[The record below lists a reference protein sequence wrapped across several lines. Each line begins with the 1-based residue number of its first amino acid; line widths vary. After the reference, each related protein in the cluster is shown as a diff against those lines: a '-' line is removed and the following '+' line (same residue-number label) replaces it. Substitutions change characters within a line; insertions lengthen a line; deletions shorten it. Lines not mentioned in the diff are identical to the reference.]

1 MSNKKPK
8 IKEQVPGIGLCEV
21 EKKTAYSCRTG
32 FQQAKLKIIKGV
44 IMNGAIALLCLI
56 WGLNWVVM
64 KQANQVFPPVLFT
77 TYRFILGSGVLLIV
91 TYFKKIPIPRRED
104 WKWVILGGILQ
115 TAFFNTAVQ
124 VGMQFLSA
132 GFSSVLSYSM
142 PFWVAIMAHFLLG
155 EKLTRRKMTGVAMGM
170 VGLVALL
177 NVSGGGAWWAI
188 VLTLTG
194 AVAWAFSS
202 ILVKLKLQ
210 HCDILQYTTWQ
221 MVVGA
226 IVLSIYSALFG
237 HGTIQWGWYA
247 VGCLVYNGVLASA
260 LAYFLWT
267 YILSNTE
274 AGKASISMLIIP
286 IIGVLAGVIFLKET
300 LYWNTVV
307 GMALILG
314 GIWLVNGHTASREIE
329 SIQQGD

>member
-1 MSNKKPK
+1 
-8 IKEQVPGIGLCEV
+8 
-21 EKKTAYSCRTG
+21 
-32 FQQAKLKIIKGV
+32 
-44 IMNGAIALLCLI
+44 MNRAIALLCLI

-64 KQANQVFPPVLFT
+64 KQANQFFSPVLFT
-77 TYRFILGSGVLLIV
+77 TYRFILGAVVLLV
-91 TYFKKIPIPRRED
+91 LTYFMRIPLPRRED

-115 TAFFNTAVQ
+115 TTVFNTAVQ

-142 PFWVAIMAHFLLG
+142 PLWVAIMAHFLLD
-155 EKLTRRKMTGVAMGM
+155 EKLTKRKTIGVIMGM
-170 VGLVALL
+170 IGLAVLL
-177 NVSGGGAWWAI
+177 NVSGSGDWWAI

-194 AVAWAFSS
+194 AVSWAFSS
-202 ILVKLKLQ
+202 VLVKLKLQ

-237 HGTIQWGWYA
+237 HGTAQWSWPA
-247 VGCLVYNGVLASA
+247 VGCLIYNGVLASA

-274 AGKASISMLIIP
+274 AGKASISLLVIP
-286 IIGVLAGVIFLKET
+286 IIGVLAGVILLEES
-300 LYWNTVV
+300 LSWNTIM
-307 GMALILG
+307 GMALILV
-314 GIWLVNGHTASREIE
+314 GIWLVNSHTAIHKIE
-329 SIQQGD
+329 SI

>member
-1 MSNKKPK
+1 
-8 IKEQVPGIGLCEV
+8 
-21 EKKTAYSCRTG
+21 
-32 FQQAKLKIIKGV
+32 
-44 IMNGAIALLCLI
+44 MNGAIALLCLI

-77 TYRFILGSGVLLIV
+77 TYRFILGAGALLIM
-91 TYFKKIPIPRRED
+91 TYFKKIPIPQREN
-104 WKWVILGGILQ
+104 WKWIILGGILQ

-124 VGMQFLSA
+124 IGMQFLSA

-142 PFWVAIMAHFLLG
+142 PLWVAIMAHFLLG
-155 EKLTRRKMTGVAMGM
+155 ERLTKRKTAGVTLGM
-170 VGLVALL
+170 VGLVTLL

-188 VLTLTG
+188 ILTLSG

-226 IVLSIYSALFG
+226 VVLSIYSALFE
-237 HGTIQWGWYA
+237 HGAIQWGWYA
-247 VGCLVYNGVLASA
+247 VGYLLYNGILASA
-260 LAYFLWT
+260 LAYFLWI
-267 YILSNTE
+267 YILSNNE
-274 AGKASISMLIIP
+274 AGKASISVLLIP
-286 IIGVLAGVIFLKET
+286 IIGVLAGVILLKES

-314 GIWLVNGHTASREIE
+314 GIWLVNGRRMPREIE
-329 SIQQGD
+329 TIQRCR